1 MKSIVLTG
9 AKKFEIQDIPKPRI
23 QSDHDVLLKIAVVGI
38 CGSDIHYYAEGRI
51 GDQIVTYP
59 FTIGHECSAI
69 VEAVGKEVT
78 QVKPGDRISV
88 DPTISC
94 GQCDQCMT
102 GRTHTC
108 RNQKFLGCPGQ
119 ISGCLSEYITM
130 PEKCCFKVGD
140 NISLTQAAL
149 IEPLSIG
156 AYAVSLLKNKKPKTV
171 GILGVGPIGLSVLL
185 ACKQAGIESIFVTD
199 KIDHR
204 LQEARRIGASW
215 TGNPNLLN
223 MGEEREV
230 NSLDAVF
237 ECCGQQDALD
247 QAIDILKPGGELLIV
262 GIPESNH
269 ISFDIHLLR
278 RKEIDIQN
286 VRRQN
291 GFIQT
296 AIDWVQ
302 QGLVEID
309 FMATHHYD
317 LEQVKSA
324 FEIVKNYRDGV
335 IKAMVF
341 PAGIEVKPCEQER
354 VTG

>member
-9 AKKFEIQDIPKPRI
+9 IKKFEIQDIPKPSI

-38 CGSDIHYYAEGRI
+38 CGSDLHYYAEGRI
-51 GDQIVTYP
+51 GDQIINYP

-69 VEAVGKEVT
+69 VEAVGQAVKR
-78 QVKPGDRISV
+78 VKPGDRISV

-94 GQCDQCMT
+94 GQCDQCIA

-119 ISGCLSEYITM
+119 MSGCLSEYIIM
-130 PEKCCFKVGD
+130 PEKCCFKVGE

-156 AYAVSLLKNKKPKTV
+156 AYAVSLLKNKKPKAV

-185 ACKQAGIESIFVTD
+185 ACKKAGIETIFVTD

-204 LQEARRIGASW
+204 LRVARRVGASW
-215 TGNPNLLN
+215 IGKPDQLN
-223 MGEEREV
+223 KSDEIEV
-230 NSLDAVF
+230 KSLDAVF
-237 ECCGQQDALD
+237 ECCGQHDALN
-247 QAIDILKPGGELLIV
+247 QAVSVLKPGGELLVV
-262 GIPESNH
+262 GIPESDQV
-269 ISFDIHLLR
+269 SFNIHLLR

-291 GFIQT
+291 GFVQPVIE
-296 AIDWVQ
+296 WVQ

-309 FMATHHYD
+309 FMATHHYNF
-317 LEQVKSA
+317 EQVQDA
-324 FEIVKNYRDGV
+324 FETVKDYRDGV
-335 IKAMVF
+335 IKAVVY
-341 PAGIEVKPCEQER
+341 PGGVEA
-354 VTG
+354 

>member
-1 MKSIVLTG
+1 MKSIMLTG
-9 AKKFEIQDIPKPRI
+9 IKKLEIQDIPKPGI
-23 QSDHDVLLKIAVVGI
+23 QSDYDVLLKIAVVGI

-69 VEAVGKEVT
+69 VEAVGQAVS

-108 RNQKFLGCPGQ
+108 LNQKFLGCPGQ
-119 ISGCLSEYITM
+119 MSGCLSEYIIM

-156 AYAVSLLKNKKPKTV
+156 AYAVSLLKNKNPKAV

-185 ACKQAGIESIFVTD
+185 ACKQSGIESIFVTD

-204 LQEARRIGASW
+204 LQVAKSVGASW
-215 TGNPNLLN
+215 IGHPYQLYID
-223 MGEEREV
+223 GKREV
-230 NSLDAVF
+230 KSLDAVF

-247 QAIDILKPGGELLIV
+247 QAVGILKPGGELLIV
-262 GIPESNH
+262 GIPESDR
-269 ISFDIHLLR
+269 ISFNIHLLR

-291 GFIQT
+291 GFVQT
-296 AIDWVQ
+296 AIDWLQ
-302 QGLVEID
+302 QGLVDIN
-309 FMATHHYD
+309 FMATHHYN

-324 FEIVKNYRDGV
+324 FEIVKDYRDDV
-335 IKAMVF
+335 IKATVY
-341 PAGIEVKPCEQER
+341 PTGIEV
-354 VTG
+354 